1 MSTLELI
8 AVLATVWFIGL
19 PLLIVG
25 GILAWQADARRRA
38 SGPRVVDTDPRPGRR
53 AALRSGDDW

>member
-25 GILAWQADARRRA
+25 GILAWQADARRRTA
-38 SGPRVVDTDPRPGRR
+38 RNGGGYGHVCRRSDVADP
-53 AALRSGDDW
+53 